1 MTQIPSFTAHDGLTV
16 PQVGL
21 GTYRLNGYDGVKGMV
36 EGARIGY
43 RLLDSAFN
51 YENEGALGKAVAE
64 IVSEGIATRDELTVV
79 SKLAGRHHT
88 YDKALLAIEE
98 SLMRASLDSYDLFL
112 IHWPLP
118 NVNKYVEAWSA
129 LIEAQKRGYVKH
141 IGVCNFLPEHLDRLE
156 AETGVIPALNQ
167 VELHPYFPQ
176 TDLLGYHQERGI
188 VTQGWAPLGRAGKML
203 QDPVIA
209 AIADAHGK
217 TVPQVILRWA
227 TQVGVM
233 PIPKSSS
240 PERQKANLFIF
251 DFELTGQQLADITA
265 LGRPDGR
272 ILGLDPATHEEF

>member
-1 MTQIPSFTAHDGLTV
+1 MTQIPMFTAHDGLTV

-21 GTYRLNGYDGVKGMV
+21 GTYRLNGCDGVKGMV
-36 EGARIGY
+36 QGARIGY

-51 YENEGALGKAVAE
+51 YENEGALGKAIAE
-64 IVSEGIATRDELTVV
+64 IVSDGIATRDELTVV
-79 SKLAGRHHT
+79 SKLPGRHHA

-98 SLMRASLDSYDLFL
+98 SLMRASLDSYDLYL

-129 LIEAQKRGYVKH
+129 LIEAKKRGYVKH

-167 VELHPYFPQ
+167 VEQHPYFPQ
-176 TDLLGYHQERGI
+176 TDLLAYHHERGI
-188 VTQGWAPLGRAGKML
+188 ITQGWAPLGRAGKML

-209 AIADAHGK
+209 EIAESHGK

-240 PERQKANLFIF
+240 LERQTANLFIF
-251 DFELTGQQLADITA
+251 DFELAEQQIAEITA
-265 LGRPDGR
+265 LGRRDGR
-272 ILGLDPATHEEF
+272 ILDLDPATHEEF

>member
-1 MTQIPSFTAHDGLTV
+1 MTHIPSFTAHDGLTV

-21 GTYRLNGYDGVKGMV
+21 GTYRLNGYDGVRGMV

-51 YENEGALGKAVAE
+51 YENEGALGNAVAE

-79 SKLAGRHHT
+79 SKLAGRHHS

-98 SLMRASLDSYDLFL
+98 SLMRASLESYDLLL

-156 AETGVIPALNQ
+156 VETGVVPALNQ

-176 TDLLGYHQERGI
+176 TELLDYHQERGI
-188 VTQGWAPLGRAGKML
+188 ITQGWAPLGRAGKML

-209 AIADAHGK
+209 KIADAHGK

-251 DFELTGQQLADITA
+251 DFELTGQQIADITA